1 MIPFEN
7 TWPYDRFGQDIYVQ
21 NCPFCQ
27 AENVLLP
34 LKARDMQE
42 LQDRVKKLLV
52 FPCCRNRLTLVDA
65 DSDYLLASRP
75 LRRGDRPKST

>member
-7 TWPYDRFGQDIYVQ
+7 TWPYDRIGQDIYIPS
-21 NCPFCQ
+21 CPFCQ
-27 AENVLLP
+27 TENVLLP
-34 LKARDMQE
+34 LKMRDVQE

-52 FPCCRNRLTLVDA
+52 FPCCRNRLTLIDA

-75 LRRGDRPKST
+75 LRRSGRPTST